1 MFGIVFGFVFFF
13 CKQKTAYEM
22 RISDWSSDVC
32 SSDLGP
38 LRFFW
43 AALVV
48 IGLFFL
54 LAQLA
59 YVYRAQIANQVTFL
73 RPVLERAC
81 QPLHCKVPYA
91 RKIDA
96 ISIMSSSLRA
106 GPDAAAN
113 GESGKA
119 AAAGSDSM
127 VLQLTLRNT
136 YDKQIVRTHVR

>member
-1 MFGIVFGFVFFF
+1 MPPG
-13 CKQKTAYEM
+13 
-22 RISDWSSDVC
+22 R
-32 SSDLGP
+32 GP

-113 GESGKA
+113 GASGKA
-119 AAAGSDSM
+119 AAAELGRAACRER
-127 VLQLTLRNT
+127 VGKNG
-136 YDKQIVRTHVR
+136 

>member
-1 MFGIVFGFVFFF
+1 MRPDFNLYFDPPPPALGLDETVPTVFLDDG
-13 CKQKTAYEM
+13 M
-22 RISDWSSDVC
+22 PSGR
-32 SSDLGP
+32 GP

-48 IGLFFL
+48 IGVFFL

-106 GPDAAAN
+106 GPDAAEIGRA
-113 GESGKA
+113 
-119 AAAGSDSM
+119 
-127 VLQLTLRNT
+127 
-136 YDKQIVRTHVR
+136 HV